1 MLLEEIDEELAR
13 PIRRADQLR
22 KYVPTQYVCEY
33 LKSSGFDGIVFRSAM
48 GDGMNLALFHP
59 SKAEAKPPILPF
71 YVQNVSVES
80 FSNGGESFAPP
91 PKS

>member
-1 MLLEEIDEELAR
+1 
-13 PIRRADQLR
+13 
-22 KYVPTQYVCEY
+22 
-33 LKSSGFDGIVFRSAM
+33 M